1 MQTGARAKKRTSE
14 ARQCLTWRAIG
25 GTAEQQ
31 PKTGRISTGEGR
43 LATIMRSVCPSP
55 HRVCELLLAL
65 EILGHGFTNEILE
78 GACINF
84 VTFMDVN
91 GSPNLALKA

>member
-1 MQTGARAKKRTSE
+1 MQTGARAKKPASE
-14 ARQCLTWRAIG
+14 VGQPLTWGVIG
-25 GTAEQQ
+25 DTAGQQ
-31 PKTGRISTGEGR
+31 PKTGRTRTGEVR